1 MAKLLLPIFLMSC
14 FFSFSQEKAPVLPR
28 FSIRGNVGIPKIVS
42 SNAFRNSFSGVG
54 TADMSVN
61 VKLFSDVFF
70 GIGYS
75 YTYFK
80 TQKYF
85 RDRNINTALQAQ
97 NAYVR
102 FGYDYFFKDNAFATF
117 SLNSGLNSNKYTN
130 VFYAN
135 DSLSTKYPREFTSVF
150 IEPVVGLY
158 FIVDPNFAIGGHIS
172 YNYNLSQF
180 NPALPGMD
188 KTFNYSS
195 ISNRWTMSMI
205 TFGFGFYYGLARKK

>member
-1 MAKLLLPIFLMSC
+1 MAKLLLHIFLMSC
-14 FFSFSQEKAPVLPR
+14 FFSFSQDKAPTLPR

-42 SNAFRNSFSGVG
+42 SKAFRYSFSGVG
-54 TADMSVN
+54 TADISIN
-61 VKLFSDVFF
+61 TKLFSDVFF

-80 TQKYF
+80 TQKTF
-85 RDRNINTALQAQ
+85 RDRNINTTLQSQ
-97 NAYVR
+97 NMYVK
-102 FGYDYFFKDNAFATF
+102 FGYDYFYRDNAFATF
-117 SLNSGLNSNKYTN
+117 SLNSGLNTNKYTD
-130 VFYAN
+130 VIYAN
-135 DSLSTKYPREFTSVF
+135 DSLKNKFPKEFTSVF

-180 NPALPGMD
+180 NPAYSGMD
-188 KTFNYSS
+188 HTFNYGTV
-195 ISNRWTMSMI
+195 SNRWPMSMI